1 MNAFR
6 FQTVIIV
13 CFLLMMSSGCAQIK
27 DKFIRKPKKEEVDL
41 KRYRAVR
48 TYDVRPSIE
57 LYQKRYV
64 LWKVWHK
71 ELLSV
76 LRDSNH
82 KKKVVAIDQEISNL
96 CDMRNMLNK
105 EKGEELQKIIVQMT
119 AVEALLKKQKVS
131 TGNEV
136 RIRMKIESLGRQI
149 KVKFNYNKMCDF
161 IGSDFTDYE

>member
-6 FQTVIIV
+6 FQTVIV
-13 CFLLMMSSGCAQIK
+13 MFLILVMSSGCAQIK
-27 DKFIRKPKKEEVDL
+27 DKFIRKPKDEEVDL

-48 TYDVRPSIE
+48 TYDVQPSIE

-82 KKKVVAIDQEISNL
+82 KKKIIAIDQEISNL
-96 CDMRNMLNK
+96 VDMRNMLTK
-105 EKGEELQKIIVQMT
+105 EKGEELQKIIVQMMDIQNMI
-119 AVEALLKKQKVS
+119 KRQKVA

-136 RIRMKIESLGRQI
+136 RIRVKLEALGRQI
-149 KVKFNYNKMCDF
+149 KGDFNYNKVQDF
-161 IGSDFTDYE
+161 IGSDFAEYD